1 MPDRRCAA
9 CGKVSGKE
17 EFIRIARTKDG
28 AIRIDMTGKAPGRG
42 AYLCRDSACIEK
54 AVKKQSLNR
63 SFHAAVP
70 EEIYDGLGNLGI

>member
-9 CGKVSGKE
+9 CGKVSS
-17 EFIRIARTKDG
+17 KDG
-28 AIRIDMTGKAPGRG
+28 LIRVARSPEGGYVVDVTGKAPGRG

-63 SFHAAVP
+63 SFHDAVP
-70 EEIYDGLGNLGI
+70 KEIYDELGNIGL

>member
-17 EFIRIARTKDG
+17 GFIRIARTKDG
-28 AIRIDMTGKAPGRG
+28 AFKIDMTGKAPGRG
-42 AYLCRDSACIEK
+42 AYLCRDSVCIEK

-70 EEIYDGLGNLGI
+70 KEIYDGLGNLGI